1 LCSHFAGDACCV
13 FGVADGF
20 SFCHLLFVFGA
31 AVVQRIRNL
40 FSATKIGKA
49 FFIVGTDRARGV
61 PYIIYKGV
69 IFGGENSCGA
79 AATYGT

>member
-1 LCSHFAGDACCV
+1 LCSHFAGDACCI

-49 FFIVGTDRARGV
+49 FFIVGTD
-61 PYIIYKGV
+61 
-69 IFGGENSCGA
+69 
-79 AATYGT
+79 